1 MRLWEEKS
9 HKGGCEQVI
18 VGHAVSLSCQVEMAK
33 YGIGVRWLQE
43 VLYQVQFSV
52 ERISVVAT
60 KMINDVNR

>member
-1 MRLWEEKS
+1 
-9 HKGGCEQVI
+9 
-18 VGHAVSLSCQVEMAK
+18 MAK